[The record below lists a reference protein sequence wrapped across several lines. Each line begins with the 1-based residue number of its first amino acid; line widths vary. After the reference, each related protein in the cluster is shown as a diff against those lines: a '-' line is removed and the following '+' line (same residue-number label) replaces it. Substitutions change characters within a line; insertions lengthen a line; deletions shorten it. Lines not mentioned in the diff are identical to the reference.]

1 MISLLMIGSM
11 AFGSAEKDRIH
22 GFRIGACGGFSTECM
37 VGSLKLEYA
46 GKYIGA
52 NISMPLLPAWIATSV
67 RVYPISIREGDKVS
81 WRPYACVGGSA
92 ILMAAAFS
100 GGGVGTDV
108 HLTESRRLCLQPSTG
123 VITDGNEYFAS
134 GALGVM
140 YTF

>member
-22 GFRIGACGGFSTECM
+22 GFRIGACGGFSTECI

-52 NISMPLLPAWIATSV
+52 NISMPVIPTWAAASVRLYPLSV
-67 RVYPISIREGDKVS
+67 RVKDQLS
-81 WRPYACVGGSA
+81 WRPYAYIGGSFIALAAGFVGG
-92 ILMAAAFS
+92 
-100 GGGVGTDV
+100 GGGADL